1 METFDHHCPW
11 LNTCVGAANYSYFI
25 GLLVSLCILTA
36 LQVATAIQV
45 LLYFSTVPPVSPDRP
60 GPFLAARAVGC
71 EAQ

>member
-45 LLYFSTVPPVSPDRP
+45 MRN
-60 GPFLAARAVGC
+60 FLTTCLGLHLIGRHDQAPAYS
-71 EAQ
+71 